1 MQVHI
6 LYSEK
11 SFDSLCLLAIS
22 RYRVWHCSGNM
33 LQQVMVDKEKE
44 LWEALWQP
52 AAEGVYPVP
61 VISASSRS
69 AAAAAA
75 QPQPERKYP
84 TLLTLFIHT
93 SLDMLFIN

>member
-1 MQVHI
+1 
-6 LYSEK
+6 
-11 SFDSLCLLAIS
+11 
-22 RYRVWHCSGNM
+22 M

-84 TLLTLFIHT
+84 TLLTLFINCKVPYLRYVIYKLKIT
-93 SLDMLFIN
+93 IPLICYL